1 MSAAA
6 GEVSLVAAGDLADP
20 GLTDP
25 WRELAEA
32 RSNPFITPEWTVAW
46 LASHPEDAAF
56 VLAWRRDGML
66 RGVLPLVASRRGP
79 ARMLR
84 FAGGRRADWVSAAC
98 AAAEEAEMAGA
109 CTEFLRGRRDW
120 HGFVIDRLEGGSAWT
135 RALAGRGEGG
145 IGATFRR
152 RDVLPYVEF
161 GEAGYEGYL
170 AARSRNFRSQLG
182 RRRRKLEREH
192 ELTFRRTEDPGRLG
206 ADLDDFFRLHD
217 QRWEGR
223 GGSSSADPAVRDHQR
238 HFAAAALERGWLR
251 LWIAEADGKAA
262 ASWYGWRIGERYC
275 YALAGLDEGYE
286 PLALGTV
293 LLAHTIEEAAAEG
306 ARIYDMM
313 WGDEGYKKRFETGR
327 RHADSWLLAR
337 RRNPIGAAL
346 AAGVDVRRRIDG
358 LPPET
363 KERLARLK
371 PGGKG

>member
-1 MSAAA
+1 VSAVA
-6 GEVSLVAAGDLADP
+6 GEVSLVAAADLADP
-20 GLTDP
+20 RLTDP
-25 WRELAEA
+25 WRGFAEA
-32 RSNPFITPEWTVAW
+32 RSNPFITPEWTAAW
-46 LASHPEDAAF
+46 LASHPADAAF
-56 VLAWRRDGML
+56 VLAWRPGGEL

-98 AAAEEAEMAGA
+98 AAADEGEMAAA

-120 HGFVIDRLEGGSAWT
+120 HGLVIDRLEGGSAWT
-135 RALAGRGEGG
+135 AALACGTEGG
-145 IGATFRR
+145 VGASYRR
-152 RDVLPYVEF
+152 RDVLPYIEF
-161 GEAGYEGYL
+161 PEDGYEGYL

-182 RRRRKLEREH
+182 RRRRKLENEH
-192 ELTFRRTEDPGRLG
+192 ELAFRMTTDPDRL
-206 ADLDDFFRLHD
+206 ATDLDDFFRLHD
-217 QRWEGR
+217 ARWEDR
-223 GGSSSADPAVRDHQR
+223 GGSSSADPAVRAHQL

-251 LWIAEADGKAA
+251 LWFAEADGKAA
-262 ASWYGWRIGERYC
+262 ASWYGWRIGNRYC
-275 YALAGLDEGYE
+275 YALAGLDEEYE

-293 LLAHTIEEAAAEG
+293 LLAHTIEQAAAEG
-306 ARIYDMM
+306 AGIYDMM

-337 RRNPIGAAL
+337 RRSPIGATL

-371 PGGKG
+371 RGGRG